1 MRKSGKQ
8 LTIFCRNCKY
18 FNSQKVDKDAIL
30 YSCKR
35 TNENF
40 SIDEPELANQRS
52 CFKNKIIKGR
62 DKDG

>member
-8 LTIFCRNCKY
+8 LTTFCRNCKY
-18 FNSQKVDKDAIL
+18 FNSQKVDEDAIL

-52 CFKNKIIKGR
+52 CYKSKLLVKEDKNG
-62 DKDG
+62 